1 MIGISTSAAE
11 RWRSFADSVPTPAD
25 TPSSSWPLFLAY
37 ISPPAAA
44 LLYATAKWVESR
56 ARITSEVERSISRE
70 LDATSNEVP
79 EQRDGSA

>member
-1 MIGISTSAAE
+1 MDWVRTLE
-11 RWRSFADSVPTPAD
+11 D

-37 ISPPAAA
+37 ISPPVAA

-70 LDATSNEVP
+70 LEETSLPVP

>member
-1 MIGISTSAAE
+1 MDWVRTLE
-11 RWRSFADSVPTPAD
+11 D

-44 LLYATAKWVESR
+44 LLYAIAKWVESR

-70 LDATSNEVP
+70 LEQTSDEAQP
-79 EQRDGSA
+79 PRDDCA